1 MTIERTLCDQCGK
14 VISEKEVKTD
24 KEKYLEFWTPTLGEQ
39 EALETWERKL
49 EMERSPIRFGAQVI
63 SDIQPYIS
71 QIDGSV
77 ISSRS
82 QHRDHLKANGCVE
95 VGNEKMNSRKE
106 SWIENKQNKD
116 ALRREISA
124 RLDSYS

>member
-14 VISEKEVKTD
+14 VIEEKVVKTD
-24 KEKYLEFWTPTLGEQ
+24 KEKYLEFWTPTLGEE
-39 EALETWERKL
+39 EALESWERKL
-49 EMERSPIRFGAQVI
+49 QMMRLPPKTINIQG
-63 SDIQPYIS
+63 DIQPYIS

-82 QHRDHLKANGCVE
+82 KHKSHLKEHGCIE
-95 VGNEKMNSRKE
+95 VGNENMSPRTT
-106 SWIENKQNKD
+106 SWIENKQNKE
-116 ALRREISA
+116 ALRREIAA

>member
-1 MTIERTLCDQCGK
+1 MTVIKTLCDQCGK
-14 VISEKEVKTD
+14 VISEKTVKTD
-24 KEKYLEFWTPTLGEQ
+24 KEKYLEFWTPTLGEA
-39 EALETWERKL
+39 EALDSWKRKL
-49 EMERSPIRFGAQVI
+49 EMMRLPPKTTHII

-82 QHRDHLKANGCVE
+82 KHKAHLKEHGCVE
-95 VGNEKMNSRKE
+95 IGNENMEPRRT
-106 SWIENKQNKD
+106 SWIESKQNKE
-116 ALRREISA
+116 ALRREIAA

>member
-14 VISEKEVKTD
+14 VISEKVVQTD
-24 KEKYLEFWTPTLGEQ
+24 KEKYLEFWTPTLGEA
-39 EALETWERKL
+39 EALDSWERKL
-49 EMERSPIRFGAQVI
+49 EMERSPLRFNAQVI
-63 SDIQPYIS
+63 GDIQPYIS

-82 QHRDHLKANGCVE
+82 QHRDHLRANGCVE
-95 VGNEKMNSRKE
+95 VGNEKMGGSKT
-106 SWIENKQNKD
+106 SWIEQKSQKE
-116 ALRREISA
+116 ALRQEIAA

>member
-14 VISEKEVKTD
+14 VISEKVVQTD
-24 KEKYLEFWTPTLGEQ
+24 KEKYLEFWTPTIGEA
-39 EALETWERKL
+39 EALDSWKRKL
-49 EMERSPIRFGAQVI
+49 EMMRLPPKTTQII

-82 QHRDHLKANGCVE
+82 KHRDHLRANGCVE
-95 VGNEKMNSRKE
+95 VGNETMNVPKT
-106 SWIENKQNKD
+106 SWIEQKSQKE
-116 ALRREISA
+116 AIRREIAA

>member
-14 VISEKEVKTD
+14 VISERVVQTD
-24 KEKYLEFWTPTLGEQ
+24 KEKYLEFWTPTLGEA
-39 EALETWERKL
+39 EALESWERKQ
-49 EMERSPIRFGAQVI
+49 EMERTRYRGVAQVMG
-63 SDIQPYIS
+63 DIQPYIS

-82 QHRDHLKANGCVE
+82 QHRDHLRANGCVE
-95 VGNEKMNSRKE
+95 VGNETMSNSKT
-106 SWIENKQNKD
+106 SWIEQRSQKD
-116 ALRREISA
+116 ALRREIAA

>member
-14 VISEKEVKTD
+14 VISEKVVQTD
-24 KEKYLEFWTPTLGEQ
+24 KEKYLEFWTPTLGES
-39 EALETWERKL
+39 EALDSWKRKL
-49 EMERSPIRFGAQVI
+49 EIMRLPPKTTQII

-82 QHRDHLKANGCVE
+82 KHRDHLRANGCVE
-95 VGNEKMNSRKE
+95 VGNETMSVPKT
-106 SWIENKQNKD
+106 SWIEQKSQKE
-116 ALRREISA
+116 AIRREIAA

>member
-24 KEKYLEFWTPTLGEQ
+24 KEKFLEFWTPTLGEE
-39 EALETWERKL
+39 EALDCWTRKL
-49 EMERSPIRFGAQVI
+49 EMMRLPAKSVNVI

-82 QHRDHLKANGCVE
+82 QHRAHLKANGCIE
-95 VGNEKMNSRKE
+95 VGNEKMEPRKE
-106 SWIENKQNKD
+106 SWIESKQNKE
-116 ALRREISA
+116 AIRREIAA

>member
-49 EMERSPIRFGAQVI
+49 ESLRVPPAAAKVI
-63 SDIQPYIS
+63 SDITPYIS
-71 QIDGSV
+71 MVDGSV

-82 QHRDHLKANGCVE
+82 KHREHLKAHGCVE
-95 VGNEKMNSRKE
+95 VGNESMEPRKT
-106 SWIENKQNKD
+106 SWIENKSNKE
-116 ALRREISA
+116 ALRREIAA